1 MMQAA
6 GVSFLDAAA
15 PPGRLPQI
23 TLEAVAAA
31 SQWDA
36 LLSRAPFP
44 HSVQSFAYGTA
55 KAGHGWHVAR
65 ALVRHAGQP
74 VAMVQVLER
83 RMFGLRLVTR
93 INRGPIFLDARPPRE
108 LVVAVYRAIRQR
120 WGRLPRGVLLIAPAL
135 EATEE
140 GHAIMTEAGYRRRR
154 GNGWGS
160 ARIDLRPDIE
170 TVFAGLDGKWRNRV
184 RAGQRSGVT
193 VRVTREGADFAWMA
207 DRHLENMQAKAFSGH
222 DRGFLA
228 ALRQSFG
235 DDLVLVQAIHEQ
247 RPVAGLVLIR
257 VGPLADGVVAWFGP
271 EARELKA
278 GNVVAWGAIAE
289 MHRLGCTT
297 YDVGGTNSDKG
308 FSTFKAGMKG
318 EDYLLLGEYV
328 SV

>member
-1 MMQAA
+1 MTQAA
-6 GVSFLDAAA
+6 EVPFLDAAA
-15 PPGRLPQI
+15 RSGLLPQV

-36 LLSRAPFP
+36 LLSGAAFP
-44 HSVQSFAYGTA
+44 HSVQSFAYGEA
-55 KAGHGWHVAR
+55 KAGRGWRVVR
-65 ALVRHAGQP
+65 LLVRHAGRP
-74 VAMVQVLER
+74 VAVVQALER
-83 RMFGLRLVTR
+83 HFAGFRVATR
-93 INRGPIFLDARPPRE
+93 INRGPVFLAAHPVRD

-120 WGRLPRGVLLIAPAL
+120 WGRLPHGVLLIAPAL
-135 EATEE
+135 AESEDD
-140 GHAIMTEAGYRRRR
+140 HAIMTEAGYRRRR

-184 RAGQRSGVT
+184 RSGQRNGVT
-193 VRVTREGADFAWMA
+193 VRVTRDAADFAWMEE
-207 DRHLENMQAKAFSGH
+207 RHLENMQAKAFSGH

-228 ALRQSFG
+228 ALRHSFG

-278 GNVVAWGAIAE
+278 GNVVAWGAIEE
-289 MHRLGCTT
+289 MHRLGCTS

-318 EDYLLLGEYV
+318 KDYLLLGEYV